1 MMARSRLAPTP
12 QLIREVRQKALLE
25 NLKRLQE
32 YVMDQ
37 SRHDK
42 CPAWVLDRLD
52 KYILEIEAL
61 KGFSSK
67 GKRNGARG

>member
-1 MMARSRLAPTP
+1 
-12 QLIREVRQKALLE
+12 
-25 NLKRLQE
+25 
-32 YVMDQ
+32 MDQ